1 MKRILATAAAMV
13 MVAGAAMAD
22 PVVGTWKSQPGETGG
37 YIHVKIAPCGS
48 NICGTI
54 TKVVGNDNTSIV
66 GRKIINGMKA
76 NGGGKYS
83 GGTIWAPDTDKTY
96 KSKMALSGNKLKVS
110 GCVAGGIICRSQS
123 WTRL

>member
-1 MKRILATAAAMV
+1 MV